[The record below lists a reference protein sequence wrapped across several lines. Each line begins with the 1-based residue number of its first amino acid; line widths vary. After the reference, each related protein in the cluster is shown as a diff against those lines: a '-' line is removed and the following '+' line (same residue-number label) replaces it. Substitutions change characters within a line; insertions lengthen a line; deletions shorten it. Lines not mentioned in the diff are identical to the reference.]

1 MVICTTFAQE
11 RISPPTKVRSGSS
24 KGPAAIRAVIF
35 VGVGRLGPPCLT
47 TCLLQERDGR
57 FGRSC
62 HPADVGPKPRS
73 NNLASPPLRNMPRQV
88 SVEGSWRSCRGRFAL
103 DPAAYLLTSHTVY
116 NQRFAVPL
124 LHLAVPLLHLAVPLL
139 HIDSRRWS
147 LEIEGKYMV
156 AHCVSRL
163 NLFSPV
169 TTRPYV
175 WTIVAPRVVGLL
187 DVPPPGQLV
196 PLRRS
201 KCS

>member
-1 MVICTTFAQE
+1 V
-11 RISPPTKVRSGSS
+11 PLLYL
-24 KGPAAIRAVIF
+24 AV
-35 VGVGRLGPPCLT
+35 P
-47 TCLLQERDGR
+47 LL
-57 FGRSC
+57 
-62 HPADVGPKPRS
+62 H
-73 NNLASPPLRNMPRQV
+73 LAV
-88 SVEGSWRSCRGRFAL
+88 H
-103 DPAAYLLTSHTVY
+103 LLHL
-116 NQRFAVPL
+116 AVPL
-124 LHLAVPLLHLAVPLL
+124 LHLAVPLLHLAVPLLHLAVPLLHLAVPLLHLAVSLLHLAVPLL

-169 TTRPYV
+169 TTRPYI

>member
-1 MVICTTFAQE
+1 
-11 RISPPTKVRSGSS
+11 
-24 KGPAAIRAVIF
+24 
-35 VGVGRLGPPCLT
+35 
-47 TCLLQERDGR
+47 
-57 FGRSC
+57 
-62 HPADVGPKPRS
+62 
-73 NNLASPPLRNMPRQV
+73 MPRQL

-103 DPAAYLLTSHTVY
+103 DPAAYLLASHTVY

-124 LHLAVPLLHLAVPLL
+124 LHLEVALLHLAVALLHQAVPLLHLAVPLLHLAVSLLHLAVSLLHLAVPLL

-169 TTRPYV
+169 TTRPYI
-175 WTIVAPRVVGLL
+175 WTI
-187 DVPPPGQLV
+187 V